1 MEEYCLYVHT
11 NKINNKVYIGITNN
25 IERRW
30 RNKGIEYKPKK
41 ENTRPFW
48 NAICKYG
55 WDNFEHEVI
64 QDNLM
69 FEEAC
74 ELEKYYIKLSQSTNR
89 IYGYNIAIGGN
100 GGRIY
105 ENHPKGMKGK
115 HHTDEWK
122 KEHSERMKGEN
133 NPFYGKTWTSE
144 NHPKGFKNK
153 THKEHPKGMKGKHHT
168 EESKRKTSETIK
180 NMTTKCCTKVLVV
193 MPNGEQHI
201 FNKARE
207 AIEFTG
213 ITTRIYYKLLKSGE
227 PYKLSKMTITNTE
240 FLKNIEGL
248 TIIKI
253 D

>member
-11 NKINNKVYIGITNN
+11 NKKNNKVYIGITNN

-64 QDNLM
+64 QDNLT

-89 IYGYNIAIGGN
+89 IYGYNVAIGGN
-100 GGRIY
+100 GGKIY
-105 ENHPKGMKGK
+105 ETHPKGMKGK
-115 HHTDEWK
+115 YHTDEWK
-122 KEHSERMKGEN
+122 IKHSDDMKGEN
-133 NPFYGKTWTSE
+133 NPFYGKTWTNE
-144 NHPKGFKNK
+144 
-153 THKEHPKGMKGKHHT
+153 THPKGMKGKHHST
-168 EESKRKTSETIK
+168 ESKNKTSNTIK
-180 NMTTKCCTKVLVV
+180 NMTTKCCTKVMVI
-193 MPNGEQHI
+193 MPDGKKYI

-227 PYKLSKMTITNTE
+227 PYKLSKMTTTNTE

>member
-1 MEEYCLYVHT
+1 MKEYCLYVHT

-64 QDNLM
+64 QDNLT

-89 IYGYNIAIGGN
+89 MCGYNVAIGGN
-100 GGRIY
+100 GGKIY
-105 ENHPKGMKGK
+105 ETHPKGMECK

-122 KEHSERMKGEN
+122 IKHSEDMKGEN
-133 NPFYGKTWTSE
+133 NPFYGKTWT
-144 NHPKGFKNK
+144 
-153 THKEHPKGMKGKHHT
+153 KETHPKGMKGKHHST
-168 EESKRKTSETIK
+168 ESKNKTSNTIK
-180 NMTTKCCTKVLVV
+180 NMTTKCCTKVMVI
-193 MPNGEQHI
+193 MPDGKKYI

-207 AIEFTG
+207 AIEFTC
-213 ITTRIYYKLLKSGE
+213 ITTKIYYKLLKSGE
-227 PYKLSKMTITNTE
+227 PYKLSKMTTTNTE

>member
-1 MEEYCLYVHT
+1 MKEYCLYVHT

-64 QDNLM
+64 QDNLT

-89 IYGYNIAIGGN
+89 MHGYNVAIGGN
-100 GGRIY
+100 GGKIY
-105 ENHPKGMKGK
+105 KTHPKGMEGK

-122 KEHSERMKGEN
+122 IKHSEDMKGEN
-133 NPFYGKTWTSE
+133 NPFYGKTWT
-144 NHPKGFKNK
+144 
-153 THKEHPKGMKGKHHT
+153 KETHPKGMKGKHHST
-168 EESKRKTSETIK
+168 ESKNKTSNTIK
-180 NMTTKCCTKVLVV
+180 NMTTKCCTKVMVI
-193 MPNGEQHI
+193 MPDGKKYI

-213 ITTRIYYKLLKSGE
+213 ITTKIYYKLLKSGE
-227 PYKLSKMTITNTE
+227 PYKLSKMTTTNTE